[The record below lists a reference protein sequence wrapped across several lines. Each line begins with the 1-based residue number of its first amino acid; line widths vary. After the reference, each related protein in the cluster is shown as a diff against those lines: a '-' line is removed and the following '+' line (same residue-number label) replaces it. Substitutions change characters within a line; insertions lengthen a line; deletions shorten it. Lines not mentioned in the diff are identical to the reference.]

1 MNLADAKR
9 LFFKLRAA
17 NRIDVCEDHVIG
29 DHPERGYSVGEVV
42 LLVKAPGNFQDTTD
56 PNLTG
61 ERFYWRTRDI
71 YENDVRLVI
80 EFEEDQS
87 GQLRLVV
94 SAGERS

>member
-42 LLVKAPGNFQDTTD
+42 LLVKAPGNFHDTTD

-87 GQLRLVV
+87 GQLILVV